1 MNYAKLGQT
10 GMEVSRITFGCWE
23 LGGGMWEKAEDEVN
37 IKLLQTAFDQGVNSF
52 DTAEGYGD
60 GHSEKIVG
68 LALDGKRKECFL
80 ATKVSKA
87 NLRRDDLRRAV
98 ENSLKRL
105 RTDYLDLYYV
115 HWPNPEIPLQETMTE
130 MNRLKEEGIIRAIGV
145 SNFSLSL
152 LQQAQDYARVDVIQ
166 PEYSLLQREIEDEL
180 LPYCREQ
187 SIAVMAYSPLTKGI
201 LTGAFHFGNAKL
213 KEDDFRRTRRF
224 FLPEH
229 LEKEEELLLLIKEI
243 AEAKGVSLSQVA
255 LAWLLAQPGLTSAI
269 VGTQKEQ
276 HLLDNLQATELQL
289 TQEELEKLDRVSRKV
304 IASL

>member
-37 IKLLQTAFDQGVNSF
+37 IKLLQTRQGVNSF

-130 MNRLKEEGIIRAIGV
+130 MNRLKERIIRHWRLHFLILVTASPRLRQVDDPASTACYSARLRTSPSYAGNSRLPWLI
-145 SNFSLSL
+145 
-152 LQQAQDYARVDVIQ
+152 ATHQD
-166 PEYSLLQREIEDEL
+166 P
-180 LPYCREQ
+180 
-187 SIAVMAYSPLTKGI
+187 
-201 LTGAFHFGNAKL
+201 N
-213 KEDDFRRTRRF
+213 RRF
-224 FLPEH
+224 PF
-229 LEKEEELLLLIKEI
+229 
-243 AEAKGVSLSQVA
+243 
-255 LAWLLAQPGLTSAI
+255 
-269 VGTQKEQ
+269 
-276 HLLDNLQATELQL
+276 
-289 TQEELEKLDRVSRKV
+289 R
-304 IASL
+304 